1 MRRSDASFHRS
12 SPYLRPYLL
21 VPPRQTKTMSA
32 AWTQSSNTALSLIP
46 RRTQADGQ
54 VLAAE
59 SELDQ
64 SLVQPFHPKF
74 TYPIFGDD
82 ETVFGYKGLK
92 ISVSPPFSDPLP
104 PAVAMLR
111 ADESMKRETWIQI
124 ELASG
129 TLHQFLK
136 ISYDSK
142 ITSKSQPADDIEAKL
157 KPLLAPGP
165 SLALE
170 KLPSEPAS

>member
-1 MRRSDASFHRS
+1 
-12 SPYLRPYLL
+12 
-21 VPPRQTKTMSA
+21 
-32 AWTQSSNTALSLIP
+32 
-46 RRTQADGQ
+46 
-54 VLAAE
+54 
-59 SELDQ
+59 
-64 SLVQPFHPKF
+64 
-74 TYPIFGDD
+74 
-82 ETVFGYKGLK
+82 
-92 ISVSPPFSDPLP
+92 
-104 PAVAMLR
+104 MLR
-111 ADESMKRETWIQI
+111 ADESMEREFWWIQI

-165 SLALE
+165 SLSLE